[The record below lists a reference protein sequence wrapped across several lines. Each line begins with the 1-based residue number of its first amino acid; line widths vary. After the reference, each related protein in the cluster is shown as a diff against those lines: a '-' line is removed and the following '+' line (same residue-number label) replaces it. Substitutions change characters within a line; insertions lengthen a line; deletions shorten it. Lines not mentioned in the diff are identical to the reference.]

1 MPSAVQWQSFLNGEL
16 KAMVEREHA
25 PGAATL
31 LISGDGGIQFE
42 RALGLARI
50 DTAAPLY
57 LDTPIRAGS
66 ISKVVTAIAVQQL
79 VERGELDL
87 DSPIETLIDWDLP
100 YCYGRATTRD
110 LLTHRA
116 GIGERFTR
124 QSTPR
129 AEELLALEQFLREA
143 LPPPVAPVGETVT
156 YSNFGISLAG
166 LIVEKVAGR
175 SFAEYARQEIF
186 LPSGMRASTF
196 VATAQTE
203 RVMASGYNWV
213 FGRHRLLPTRHW
225 RPFPAS
231 SLVASPR
238 ELASLMRSLLQESSP
253 ILSRPRAL
261 FEEQFTLA
269 PGVPGMGL
277 IFWLDEMR
285 GQRVAWHTGHM
296 PGHRTGF
303 YLFPD
308 SGLGIV
314 FYYNTDRYVLRSF
327 LERMA
332 SFAFGEPPPMS
343 PALEPS
349 PSPSAY
355 RGRYRHSWYPHH
367 HFGKSSALLGKEGTE
382 VEVRPGSHNLIVGGE
397 RLEHVQGEVFA
408 NQDQVK
414 RLGFIRNARRRITG
428 FYAGGRDR
436 FERVSLFETQRVSML
451 VLAACVATFTICGA
465 LVLWEMIRGEA
476 TPPQPM
482 EWGLLSVCGT
492 NLTFVLSMA
501 LLTAQGAYK
510 IMEDLPPMVGLV
522 LALPIAGLLAWLLVL
537 GFALTVPPQGAGG
550 IASEHILIAL
560 LSVAELLFV
569 SYLHY
574 WKLLGWR
581 Y

>member
-1 MPSAVQWQSFLNGEL
+1 MPSAVQWESFFNAEL

-25 PGAATL
+25 PGAAIL
-31 LISGDGGIQFE
+31 LISGDGELQFE
-42 RALGLARI
+42 RTLGLARI
-50 DTAAPLY
+50 ETTAPLH
-57 LDTPIRAGS
+57 LDTPIRTGS

-79 VERGELDL
+79 VERGQLDL
-87 DSPIETLIDWDLP
+87 ESPIETLIDWDLP

-129 AEELLALEQFLREA
+129 AEEILALEQFLREA

-166 LIVEKVAGR
+166 LIVEKLAGR

-186 LPSGMRASTF
+186 LPAGMRAATF
-196 VATAQTE
+196 IATAETE

-213 FGRHRLLPTRHW
+213 FGRHRLLPTRYW
-225 RPFPAS
+225 RPYPAS

-238 ELASLMRSLLQESSP
+238 ELASLMRSLLQERSP
-253 ILSRPRAL
+253 ILSKPPAL
-261 FEEQFTLA
+261 FEEQFTVIS
-269 PGVPGMGL
+269 GVPGMGVA
-277 IFWLDEMR
+277 FWLDEMR

-308 SGLGIV
+308 SGLGVV

-332 SFAFGEPPPMS
+332 AFAFGEPPPMS
-343 PALEPS
+343 PALGPS

-367 HFGKSSALLGKEGTE
+367 HFGKSSALLGKEGKE
-382 VEVRPGSHNLIVGGE
+382 VEVRPGSHDLIVGGQ

-408 NQDQVK
+408 NRDRVK
-414 RLGFIRNARRRITG
+414 RLGFMRNPHRRITG

-436 FERVSLFETQRVSML
+436 FERISLFETQRVSML
-451 VLAACVATFTICGA
+451 VLAACMATFTVCGA
-465 LVLWEMIRGEA
+465 LVLWETIRGET
-476 TPPQPM
+476 TPLQSM
-482 EWGLLSVCGT
+482 EWGLLSVCGA

-501 LLTAQGAYK
+501 FLTARGAYR
-510 IMEDLPPMVGLV
+510 IMEDLPPVVGLV
-522 LALPIAGLLAWLLVL
+522 LALPVAGLLAWLLVL
-537 GFALTVPPQGAGG
+537 GFALIVPPQGAGG